1 MQKCVG
7 IAWLLMWL
15 TIIPVGAQETRGT
28 ISGTVRDRDG
38 VLPGADVKITNTGTN
53 VSQQLVTNESGY
65 FEAPLLIAGEYEVSV
80 EMANFKSFRQTGI
93 QLAVGQSIPLI
104 ITLEVGNL
112 SERVD
117 VVAAAVLLDTNAVS
131 SGLTFENRLLTELPA
146 FSSMPILLIRNV
158 AGVAASAAPQFA
170 TQGFVGGPSLQA
182 GPIGGVGATEYT
194 IDGATNA
201 GNGRFVATSPNA
213 DMLQEMR
220 IETANFDASVG
231 HGTGLGVSMMTKAG
245 TNRLSGLVGY
255 QAWTSR
261 LNGANYF
268 QKPILERDPELK
280 KVFQSGKSTNLSYTL
295 GGPIVIPKLVD
306 GRNKLFF
313 FANYSFVADLIP
325 GNIQT
330 GSITVPTE
338 AHLRGDF
345 SDLLQL
351 PNPQQYRI
359 YDPLTA
365 RPDPNRPG
373 RIIRD
378 PFPNNI
384 IPPDRIVNPA
394 YWQYIKF
401 LPAPNQNPG
410 PGQAPTA
417 NYLGAAEPDQT
428 HSHLW
433 GGRVDFN
440 PSQSDRFFFRA
451 AGSYFTEEDDD
462 WTYENP
468 LSQGLHSAWR
478 LRKSWSY
485 TGNWTRVIGNG
496 TLLDLQAASNW
507 FLDAERRL
515 GLKRY
520 RPTDFGMPQYVDDFC
535 SARQGGCQMPAVN
548 IAGYQ
553 GFGGNVGLYPEVLNI
568 QGQVNATHV
577 KGAHTL
583 RFGSDNRSH
592 GRKISNLGNTSG
604 VVNYTNLYTRAA
616 DDTTVFPAGNLG
628 LSWAAFMLGVPQ
640 SFSIDDF
647 VAPELRSSFFSA
659 YGQDTWRVGENLT
672 LNLGLRYEYESGIVE
687 TGRRDIIGWDPDAV
701 TAITALAEAAYAAN
715 PNPNLPAS
723 AFRVRGGPIFASDP
737 RTNGRSW
744 KGESLWMP
752 RVSGAYR
759 LGTRTVLKAGY
770 GMFYDTLTAANYT
783 PLTIGYSA
791 TTTRV
796 TSNDFGQTWALGNP
810 ALGILPQTDP
820 FPIGADG
827 TRYDPIV
834 GDSLGV
840 DSLLGTSVTIGNPDR
855 KHPRVQR
862 YRASI
867 QRELWGTSAIEV
879 AYNYQLGDRLPMTL
893 RMDYLPE
900 QYWNGNNFRDVT
912 QQNFLQT
919 NVPNPFHITR
929 FSSLQASNP
938 ALYARMA
945 GNGFFTSTTVQLH
958 RLLRP
963 FPHMSAGNGLFFANL
978 PLGKQTTHG
987 VELNFTRRFSDGFA
1001 LSAAYSG
1008 NRIHNLEFLNEYDR
1022 EPTLWQPNVNGRP
1035 HRITASGL
1043 AEIPFGPGRKFESSG
1058 VLGAILSDWQ
1068 VAGTLEYQPGPL
1080 LTWNNLFFYGSFDDI
1095 PVDNPT
1101 LDRWFNVD
1109 AGFERDPAKVPANF
1123 QKRVF
1128 PFRIDG
1134 VRGPNLLQVNMNVMR
1149 TVGLGG
1155 GRSLN
1160 FRVDALNVLNRTTF
1174 ANPNV
1179 NPTSTDFGR
1188 ITSATAAAPRFIQFV
1203 TRFAF

>member
-1 MQKCVG
+1 MC
-7 IAWLLMWL
+7 A
-15 TIIPVGAQETRGT
+15 TAASVGAQETRGT
-28 ISGTVRDRDG
+28 ISGTVRDADG
-38 VLPGADVKITNTGTN
+38 VLPGANVKITNTGTN
-53 VSQQLVTNESGY
+53 VSQQLVTNDSGY
-65 FEAPLLIAGEYEVSV
+65 FEARLLIAGDYEVSV
-80 EMANFKSFRQTGI
+80 EMPNFKSFRQTGI
-93 QLAVGQSIPLI
+93 QLAVGQSVPLV
-104 ITLEVGNL
+104 ITLELGNVT
-112 SERVD
+112 ERVE
-117 VVAAAVLLDTNAVS
+117 VVAGAVLLDTNAVS
-131 SGLTFENRLLTELPA
+131 SGLNFENRLLSELPT
-146 FSSMPILLIRNV
+146 FSSMPILMIRNV
-158 AGVAASAAPQFA
+158 SGVAASAAPQFA
-170 TQGFVGGPSLQA
+170 TQGFVGGPSTQA
-182 GPIGGVGATEYT
+182 GPIGGVGGTEYT

-201 GNGRFVATSPNA
+201 GNGRFIATSPNA

-220 IETANFDASVG
+220 IETSNFDASVG

-245 TNRLSGLVGY
+245 TNRVTGLAAY
-255 QAWTSR
+255 QTWTSR

-268 QKPILERDPELK
+268 QKPILESNPELK
-280 KVFQSGKSTNLSYTL
+280 KVFESGKSTNMSYTL
-295 GGPIVIPKLVD
+295 GGPIVIPNLVD

-325 GNIQT
+325 GNIQGGAT
-330 GSITVPTE
+330 TIPTP
-338 AHLRGDF
+338 AHLKGDF
-345 SDLLQL
+345 SDLLLL

-359 YDPLTA
+359 YDPLTT
-365 RPDPNRPG
+365 RPDPSRPG
-373 RIIRD
+373 HVIRD

-384 IPPDRIVNPA
+384 IPPERIVNPA
-394 YWQYIKF
+394 YKKYIQF
-401 LPAPNQNPG
+401 LPSPNQNPG
-410 PGQAPTA
+410 PGLAPTN

-485 TGNWTRVIGNG
+485 TGSWTRVFGKG
-496 TLLDLQAASNW
+496 TVLDVQGASNW

-520 RPTDFGMPQYVDDFC
+520 KPTDFGMPQYVDDFC

-548 IAGYQ
+548 IAGYE

-568 QGQVNATHV
+568 QGQANVTHV
-577 KGAHTL
+577 KNAHTL

-592 GRKISNLGNTSG
+592 GRTLSNLGNTSD
-604 VVNYTNLYTRAA
+604 VVNYTNIYTRAA

-628 LSWAAFMLGVPQ
+628 LSLAAFMLGLPQ

-647 VAPELRSSFFSA
+647 VAPELHSMYYSA
-659 YGQDTWRVGENLT
+659 YGQDTWRVGANLT

-687 TGRRDIIGWDPDAV
+687 TGHRDIIGWDPDAK
-701 TAITALAEAAYAAN
+701 TAITDLAEAAYAAN

-723 AFRVRGGPIFASDP
+723 AFRVRGGPIFATDP
-737 RTNGRSW
+737 RTNGASW

-752 RVSGAYR
+752 RLSASYR
-759 LGTRTVLKAGY
+759 LGSRTVLKGGY
-770 GMFYDTLTAANYT
+770 GMFYDTLNAANYT
-783 PLTIGYSA
+783 PLTTGYSA

-796 TSNDFGQTWALGNP
+796 TSNDFGLTWALGNP
-810 ALGILPQTDP
+810 AAGILPQTDP
-820 FPIGADG
+820 FPLGADG

-834 GDSLGV
+834 ADTLGV

-862 YRASI
+862 YRAGV

-879 AYNYQLGDRLPMTL
+879 AYNYQLGDRLPITL

-900 QYWNGNNFRDVT
+900 QYWNGSNVRDVT
-912 QQNFLQT
+912 QQNFLNQ
-919 NVPNPFHITR
+919 NIPNPFLLSR
-929 FSSLQASNP
+929 FSSLQTTNP

-945 GNGFFTSTTVQLH
+945 GNAFFTNTTIPLN

-963 FPHMSAGNGLFFANL
+963 FPHMSAGNGLLFSNL

-987 VELNFTRRFSDGFA
+987 LEIIFTRRFTNGFA
-1001 LSAAYSG
+1001 LNAAYAG
-1008 NRIHNLEFLNEYDR
+1008 NRIRNLELLNEFDR

-1035 HRITASGL
+1035 HRITAGGL
-1043 AEIPFGPGRKFESSG
+1043 AELPFGPGRKFGGSG
-1058 VLGAILSDWQ
+1058 VVGAIIRDWQ
-1068 VAGTLEYQPGPL
+1068 VGGTLEYQPGPL
-1080 LTWNNLFFYGSFDDI
+1080 LTWGNVFFYGDYEDI
-1095 PVDNPT
+1095 PSDNPT

-1109 AGFERDPAKVPANF
+1109 AGFERDPAKAPANF

-1134 VRGPNLLQVNMNVMR
+1134 VRGPNLFQVNMNVMR
-1149 TVGLGG
+1149 TVRLGG
-1155 GRSLN
+1155 GRSLS
-1160 FRVDALNVLNRTTF
+1160 FRVDILNALNRTTF

-1179 NPTSTDFGR
+1179 TPTSTDFGR
-1188 ITSATAAAPRFIQFV
+1188 ITSATAAAPRFVQFV
-1203 TRFAF
+1203 TRFTF